1 MKSPLRTAVAALALL
16 GSASIAEAKWVPVHS
31 VWSDNSPLAVKDGET
46 GEWFTPDLG
55 YSSSNWQEG
64 TEQAFSHAVAFGNG
78 HLYEFRLVTVSTS
91 DNDEIGKLWDV
102 YKDGVLACD
111 DCVGKVYGLSGAIG
125 DYFKIYVGSPFAY
138 AETWHFSGYIT
149 NRFDY

>member
-1 MKSPLRTAVAALALL
+1 MKSTLRIAVATLALF
-16 GSASIAEAKWVPVHS
+16 AATVTAEAKWVPVHS
-31 VWSDNSPLAVKDGET
+31 VWSDNSPLYVRDGET
-46 GEWFTPDLG
+46 GKWFTPDLG
-55 YSSSNWQEG
+55 YSASSWQEG

-102 YKDGVLACD
+102 YKDGTLACD
-111 DCVGKVYGLSGAIG
+111 DCVGKVYGLSGSIG
-125 DYFKIYVGSPFAY
+125 DYFKIYVGTPSAY
-138 AETWHFSGYIT
+138 GEIWHFSGYIT